1 MCHPKVEKLLLSTNR
16 LKEYYYTFGST
27 LFINKLMRKQLRQRD
42 RITEGSQACL
52 GEFASTTEDNIS
64 VCRTGSHCLLSV
76 TEKREIKNEQSG
88 RMLSL
93 A

>member
-1 MCHPKVEKLLLSTNR
+1 MCHPKVEKLLFRTNG
-16 LKEYYYTFGST
+16 LKGYYYTFGST

-42 RITEGSQACL
+42 RIIEGSQARLC
-52 GEFASTTEDNIS
+52 EFGSTSEDNIS